1 MLFKMYIMNTLFIL
15 QGSSGAGMV
24 NLIFMAVLFSLFY
37 FFFIRP
43 QAKKQKEQVAFVN
56 AIQKGDEVVTSS
68 GMIGQVNKIEDNVI
82 SLQIDSK
89 TFIRIMSGSVS
100 KEMTESYRK
109 ANVKEA

>member
-1 MLFKMYIMNTLFIL
+1 MTNLSIFVL
-15 QGSSGAGMV
+15 QSNSGAGMV

-43 QAKKQKEQVAFVN
+43 QAKKQKEQVAFVS

-68 GMIGQVNKIEDNVI
+68 GMIGRVNKIEDNVI
-82 SLQIDSK
+82 TLEVDSK
-89 TFIRIMSGSVS
+89 TFLRILNGSIS

-109 ANVKEA
+109 SSTKES

>member
-1 MLFKMYIMNTLFIL
+1 MLNLIVIAL
-15 QGSSGAGMV
+15 QSNSGAGMV

-43 QAKKQKEQVAFVN
+43 QAKKQKEQVAFVS

-68 GMIGQVNKIEDNVI
+68 GILGRVNKIEDNVVT
-82 SLQIDSK
+82 LEVDSK
-89 TFIRIMSGSVS
+89 TYIRILNGSIS

-109 ANVKEA
+109 SAPKES

>member
-1 MLFKMYIMNTLFIL
+1 MVTLFIL
-15 QGSSGAGMV
+15 QSSSGAGMV

-68 GMIGQVNKIEDNVI
+68 GLIGQVNKIEDNVI

-89 TFIRIMSGSVS
+89 TFVRIMSGSVS
-100 KEMTESYRK
+100 KEMTESFRK
-109 ANVKEA
+109 TNVKEG